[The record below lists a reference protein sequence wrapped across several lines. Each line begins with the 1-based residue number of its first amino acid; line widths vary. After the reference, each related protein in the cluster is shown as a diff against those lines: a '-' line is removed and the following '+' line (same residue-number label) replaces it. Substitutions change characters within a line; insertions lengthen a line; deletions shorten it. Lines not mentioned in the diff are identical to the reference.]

1 MLSMGSSVLAQN
13 GLQKS
18 VAPFNFSN
26 QSLTIDAADG
36 LSLYNNADTS
46 FLFNYEP
53 FDFVG
58 HRSNGYSLQAKKGGL
73 FGDEIIMG
81 MKFSDLLSLR
91 VNVIENDGYPATLFS
106 DYSVRDGNN
115 DALAGYQL
123 GISSVLNFG
132 TDWRL
137 GLDLGHGQI
146 NGHLLGLKNDKMN
159 TTSLGL
165 GVRYHNFGATLN
177 SDFLTRES
185 NDLLEQSTLNFKVDW
200 HFTED
205 GTISFGA
212 RKSVRENNQSTSSV
226 LDRLTG
232 TVPYIKFKHNL

>member
-1 MLSMGSSVLAQN
+1 MLIRSKNTLLLLMLLTGSSVMAQS
-13 GLQKS
+13 GSQKHLP
-18 VAPFNFSN
+18 PFDFSRQN
-26 QSLTIDAADG
+26 LTHSDHSGA
-36 LSLYNNADTS
+36 
-46 FLFNYEP
+46 LFNTEP
-53 FDFVG
+53 FDFLG
-58 HRSNGYSLQAKKGGL
+58 QRSNGYSLQTKKDGL

-91 VNVIENDGYPATLFS
+91 INVIENDATFLIGDYAPRSRNAEQLTGYHF
-106 DYSVRDGNN
+106 
-115 DALAGYQL
+115 
-123 GISSVLNFG
+123 GISSVVNLG
-132 TDWRL
+132 SHWRL

-146 NGHLLGLKNDKMN
+146 DGDLLGLNNDKMN

-165 GVRYHNFGATLN
+165 GVRYQNFGATLN
-177 SDFLTRES
+177 SDFMTRDS
-185 NDLLEQSTLNFKVDW
+185 NDLLEQSSLNLKVDW

-212 RKSVRENNQSTSSV
+212 RKSVRENNQPSSSV